1 MNNEERNQNEV
12 ITEQE
17 QMEIKEEICELKQRA
32 QEDEIVSELLLEI
45 EEESGSKKKLKELK
59 CLLSDAQ
66 KKVEK
71 AESLLRE
78 VINEREKEDRAI
90 EDAILLSDGIRKVQ
104 EREQEEETED

>member
-1 MNNEERNQNEV
+1 MNNEKQNQNEV

-17 QMEIKEEICELKQRA
+17 LMEITEEICELEQRT
-32 QEDEIVSELLLEI
+32 QEDEMVSELLLEI

-59 CLLSDAQ
+59 RLLSDAQ

-71 AESLLRE
+71 AECLLRE
-78 VINEREKEDRAI
+78 VINEREKEDCAI

>member
-1 MNNEERNQNEV
+1 MNNEKQNQNEV

-17 QMEIKEEICELKQRA
+17 LMEITEEICELEQRA
-32 QEDEIVSELLLEI
+32 QEDEMVSELLLEI

-59 CLLSDAQ
+59 RLLSDAQ

-71 AESLLRE
+71 AECLLRE